1 MYLTDEVAPPKTL
14 CQKFGLRPVFAL
26 LRVESPALQPG
37 LAIVRLAL
45 AADAAAPLRDSCPR
59 STSPI
64 AALVPRRVST
74 AARRSAR
81 WRVWSDGAV
90 SMNAIHT
97 ISTLGVRH
105 GWDKLGH
112 DRHRR

>member
-45 AADAAAPLRDSCPR
+45 AADAAAPLPSGRAGAVR
-59 STSPI
+59 LT
-64 AALVPRRVST
+64 RRVPSS
-74 AARRSAR
+74 RR
-81 WRVWSDGAV
+81 V
-90 SMNAIHT
+90 
-97 ISTLGVRH
+97 
-105 GWDKLGH
+105 
-112 DRHRR
+112 